1 MSDLKT
7 KVFGR
12 RKKGWLI
19 LSAQLL
25 LVVLVVSIPLTIDYV
40 NHIHYT
46 KDIRSG
52 QYQLTDYVSEAK
64 VADAARPFCKKIAS
78 VYPTDAALTLAESRV
93 AELQA
98 VSTPAEARAFKA
110 THGWFA
116 NWMPSNLTQ
125 FDAVVAYPE
134 GFWDSIRALL
144 FDGPKIVNEEVPDW
158 RYYWEGSVVEIVE
171 NTCKIAPEYKRG
183 ETLYNDW
190 SVAVNSVTD
199 LAAN

>member
-64 VADAARPFCKKIAS
+64 VADAARPYCKKIES
-78 VYPTDAALTLAESRV
+78 VYPTDAALSLAESRI

-98 VSTPAEARAFKA
+98 IKTPAEARSFKS
-110 THGWFA
+110 THEWFA
-116 NWMPSNLTQ
+116 TWMPGNLTQ
-125 FDAVVAYPE
+125 FDAVVSYPE
-134 GFWDSIRALL
+134 GFWDSIRSILL
-144 FDGPKIVNEEVPDW
+144 DAPKIVNEEVPDW

-171 NTCKIAPEYKRG
+171 STCSIPADYKRG

-190 SVAVNSVTD
+190 STAFNVVSD
-199 LAAN
+199 LASN

>member
-46 KDIRSG
+46 KDIKAG
-52 QYQLTDYVSEAK
+52 QYALTDYVSEAK
-64 VADAARPFCKKIAS
+64 VADAARPFCQKIAAG
-78 VYPTDAALTLAESRV
+78 YPTEAALTLAEGRV
-93 AELQA
+93 SELQA
-98 VSTPAEARAFKA
+98 VSTPEEARAFKA
-110 THGWFA
+110 THDWFA
-116 NWMPSNLTQ
+116 TWMPSSLTQ

-134 GFWDSIRALL
+134 AFWDSIRAILL
-144 FDGPKIVNEEVPDW
+144 DAPKIINEEVPEW
-158 RYYWEGSVVEIVE
+158 RYYWESSVVEIVE
-171 NTCKIAPEYKRG
+171 TTCAIPADYKRG

-190 SVAVNSVTD
+190 SAAFNAVTD